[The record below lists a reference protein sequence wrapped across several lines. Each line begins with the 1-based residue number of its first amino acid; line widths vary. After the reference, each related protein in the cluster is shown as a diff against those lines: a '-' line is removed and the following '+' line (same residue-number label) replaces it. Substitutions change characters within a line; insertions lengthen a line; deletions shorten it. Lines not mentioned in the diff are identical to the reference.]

1 MSYLFLAS
9 LGARV
14 SFIVAATQELVS
26 TPSCINKTAIQA
38 WLGVFLISKN
48 YFYFLGRS
56 PNSLN
61 VGIGIY
67 TIFMVDSLAKLENC
81 NFDKKNR

>member
-1 MSYLFLAS
+1 MFLSLILNKDFLLLPISSDYVLLVLAS
-9 LGARV
+9 LSARV

-61 VGIGIY
+61 VGH
-67 TIFMVDSLAKLENC
+67 
-81 NFDKKNR
+81 

>member
-26 TPSCINKTAIQA
+26 TPSCINKNRDTSLARRFPNFKE
-38 WLGVFLISKN
+38 LFLFFRMFAEFTQCGHW
-48 YFYFLGRS
+48 YLHH
-56 PNSLN
+56 
-61 VGIGIY
+61 
-67 TIFMVDSLAKLENC
+67 FMVDSLVKLENY
-81 NFDKKNR
+81 NFDKKNH